1 MVLGFFVVLLVRGFL
16 CVCGFVEFFCFVVF
30 FFPLSFTSSVPPF
43 YQLTACLL
51 IPMATQQAV
60 AFLSP
65 LAVVVPG
72 MCLGSSQTTK
82 GFCRE

>member
-1 MVLGFFVVLLVRGFL
+1 MGVFWGFL
-16 CVCGFVEFFCFVVF
+16 WFVVVF
-30 FFPLSFTSSVPPF
+30 FPFSLKSSVPPF

-51 IPMATQQAV
+51 IPIATQQAV

-72 MCLGSSQTTK
+72 MCIGGSHITK